1 MITEVVMQRELFG
14 HKIAQKSKTE
24 FFSATD
30 LQKAGNEFR
39 RKNGLSDFNLSQ
51 FLKSK
56 STIEFIN
63 ELETK
68 FNTKVVLSARGRMA
82 STWVHPLLFVDI
94 ALAISPKLKIEVYEW
109 IFYSLLK
116 NRNNSGDSYKEMS
129 SALWNRHTNHRE
141 FPTFI
146 INVAEYIKNQI
157 GVKDWNEATK
167 EQLELRDKIHVAIKL
182 YCNVLT
188 NPKEAVRLGVAE
200 YVNPFKQAQNK
211 LNELIK

>member
-1 MITEVVMQRELFG
+1 MVTEVIMQRELFG
-14 HKIAQKSKTE
+14 HQISQKSKSE

-30 LQKAGNEFR
+30 LQKAGNDFR
-39 RKNGLSDFNLSQ
+39 RKNGLSDFNLGM

-63 ELETK
+63 ELESK
-68 FNTKVVLSARGRMA
+68 FETKVVISGKGRSAG
-82 STWVHPLLFVDI
+82 TWVHPLLFIDI

-109 IFYSLLK
+109 IYDTLIK
-116 NRNNSGDSYKEMS
+116 NRNNSGDSYKEMA
-129 SALWNRHTNHRE
+129 SALWQRHTNHRE

-157 GVKDWNEATK
+157 GIKDWNEATK

-211 LNELIK
+211 LNEMLK

>member
-1 MITEVVMQRELFG
+1 MITEIIMQRELFG
-14 HKIAQKSKTE
+14 HQIAQKSKTE

-30 LQKAGNEFR
+30 LQKAGNDFR

-63 ELETK
+63 ELEAK

-109 IFYSLLK
+109 IFDSLLK
-116 NRNNSGDSYKEMS
+116 NRNNSGDSYKEMA

-141 FPTFI
+141 FPIFI
-146 INVAEYIKNQI
+146 SKVADYIRNQI
-157 GVKDWNEATK
+157 GVNDWNEATK

-200 YVNPFKQAQNK
+200 YINYN
-211 LNELIK
+211 LN